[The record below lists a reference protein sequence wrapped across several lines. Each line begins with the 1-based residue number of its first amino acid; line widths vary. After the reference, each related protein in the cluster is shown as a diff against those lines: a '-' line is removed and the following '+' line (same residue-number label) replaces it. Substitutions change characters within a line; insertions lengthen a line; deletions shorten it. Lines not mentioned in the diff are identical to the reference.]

1 MNKQKILIVEDE
13 AHIAEVLIAYC
24 QNNGY
29 LVDHLSSGKNV
40 IQFIKENPVDLML
53 LDLMLPDIDGLEV
66 CKQVRTFSQLPI
78 IMITAKSEEIDK
90 LFGLEFGADDYIC
103 KPFSP
108 REVMARIKTVLRRV
122 INNSAEIDATHT
134 IRHSGFEM
142 KTDEYEVTF
151 NEQFLDMTPRE
162 FLILRLFLENSGR
175 VFSRDEILV
184 YAYSDTLDISDRNI
198 DTHIKNIRKKINQ
211 IAEEADL
218 IRSVY
223 GIGYKFNKPEHE
235 KLR

>member
-24 QNNGY
+24 KNSGY
-29 LVDHLSSGKNV
+29 LVEHLSSGKNV
-40 IQFIKENPVDLML
+40 IRFVEENRVDLML
-53 LDLMLPDIDGLEV
+53 LDLMLPDIDGLEI

-90 LFGLEFGADDYIC
+90 LLGLEFGADDYIC

-122 INNSAEIDATHT
+122 INNAAEVDAAH
-134 IRHSGFEM
+134 IIKHSGFEM
-142 KTDEYEVTF
+142 KTNDYEVTF
-151 NEQFLDMTPRE
+151 KGQFLDLTPRE
-162 FLILRLFLENSGR
+162 FLILKLFLENSGR

-198 DTHIKNIRKKINQ
+198 DTHIKNIRKKISQ
-211 IAEEADL
+211 IADEAEQ

-223 GIGYKFNKPEHE
+223 GIGYKFNKQ
-235 KLR
+235 

>member
-13 AHIAEVLIAYC
+13 AHIAEILIAYC
-24 QNNGY
+24 QNSGY
-29 LVDHLSSGKNV
+29 LVEHLSSGKDV
-40 IQFIKENPVDLML
+40 LRFVKENNIDLML
-53 LDLMLPDIDGLEV
+53 LDLMLPDINGLEI

-90 LFGLEFGADDYIC
+90 LLGLEFGADDYIC

-108 REVMARIKTVLRRV
+108 REVIARIKTVLRRV
-122 INNSAEIDATHT
+122 INNAAEVDAAH
-134 IRHSGFEM
+134 IIKHSGFEM

-151 NEQFLDMTPRE
+151 KGQFLDLTPRE
-162 FLILRLFLENSGR
+162 FLILKLFLENSGR

-211 IAEEADL
+211 IADQVEP

-223 GIGYKFNKPEHE
+223 GIGYKFNKQ
-235 KLR
+235 

>member
-1 MNKQKILIVEDE
+1 MNKHKILIVEDE

-29 LVDHLSSGKNV
+29 LVEHLSSGKEV
-40 IQFIKENPVDLML
+40 IPFIEENSVDLIL
-53 LDLMLPDIDGLEV
+53 LDLMLPDIDGLEI
-66 CKQVRTFSQLPI
+66 CKKIRTFSQLPI
-78 IMITAKSEEIDK
+78 IMITAKGEEIDK
-90 LFGLEFGADDYIC
+90 LLGLEFGADDYIC

-108 REVMARIKTVLRRV
+108 REVMARVKTVLRRV
-122 INNSAEIDATHT
+122 TNNNTELDAANS
-134 IRHSGFEM
+134 IKHSEFEM
-142 KTDEYEVTF
+142 KINEFEVTF
-151 NEQFLDMTPRE
+151 KGQFLDLTPRE

-211 IAEEADL
+211 IAEEAEP

-223 GIGYKFNKPEHE
+223 GIGYKFNK
-235 KLR
+235 L

>member
-1 MNKQKILIVEDE
+1 VNKQKILIVEDE
-13 AHIAEVLIAYC
+13 AHIAEILIAYC
-24 QNNGY
+24 QNSGY
-29 LVDHLSSGKNV
+29 LVEHLSSGKDV
-40 IQFIKENPVDLML
+40 LRFVKENNIDLML
-53 LDLMLPDIDGLEV
+53 LDLMLPDINGLEI

-90 LFGLEFGADDYIC
+90 LLGLEFGADDYIC

-108 REVMARIKTVLRRV
+108 REVIARIKTVLRRV
-122 INNSAEIDATHT
+122 INNAAEVDAAH
-134 IRHSGFEM
+134 IIKHSGFEM

-151 NEQFLDMTPRE
+151 KGQFLDLTPRE
-162 FLILRLFLENSGR
+162 FLILKLFLENSGR

-211 IAEEADL
+211 IADQVEP

-223 GIGYKFNKPEHE
+223 GIGYKFNKQ
-235 KLR
+235 